1 MSRKYERIRNIGII
15 AHIDAGKTTVT
26 ERILFYTGKSYK
38 MGDVDE
44 GTAVMDWMPLEQQ
57 RGITITAAVTTCY
70 WRDHEI
76 HIVDTPG
83 HVDFTIEVERS
94 LRVLDSAVVVFSAVE
109 GVEPQSETVWHQSNK
124 YRIPRLVFVN
134 KMDRLG
140 ADYFRTVQ
148 MMRDKL
154 GCDPLLL
161 QIPWGQEKEFQGVI
175 DLVSMKGIRWN
186 EESLGATFEGMD
198 IPGSLLEEAAPHRE
212 ALLEKLADHNDEIAE
227 HYLAG
232 EQIAE
237 ALLRSVI
244 RRGTL
249 ASQFAPVLCGAALKN
264 KGVQPLLDA
273 IVDYLPGPNEV
284 PPVRGKVP
292 DSDQWEERPCDGNAP
307 LAALAFKV
315 AMDQG
320 RKLVYLR
327 IYSGRLQAGQD
338 VFNISKGTREKL
350 ARLLLMHANKRER
363 VDRAEAGS
371 LVAAMGLKDTAT
383 GDTLCDGEHPIILEP
398 MEFYSP
404 VISIAIE
411 PKTRADQ
418 EKLGFTLAKLADED
432 PTFKVK
438 EDEETG
444 QTIISGMGELHLDIL
459 VERLRS
465 DYNVNVNVGKPQVV
479 YRETI
484 LKEHEHE
491 TRFEREIQGAVQK
504 GHVIVRVRP
513 LGRGEGNRVIIAV
526 DEMQIPPSFHE
537 ALREGLLEA
546 SYGGVLRGYPIMDVQ
561 AEVVGGSYEEQT
573 GTELAYKVAASM
585 AFKAACEGAEPVLLE
600 PIMRVDIV
608 VPSEFLGDVLG
619 DLSARG
625 GKIERIENRG
635 VVQNVTALVPLRRTF
650 GYTTTLRSLSQGRGT
665 MSMHFSRYDLAGR
678 S

>member
-1 MSRKYERIRNIGII
+1 
-15 AHIDAGKTTVT
+15 
-26 ERILFYTGKSYK
+26 
-38 MGDVDE
+38 
-44 GTAVMDWMPLEQQ
+44 
-57 RGITITAAVTTCY
+57 
-70 WRDHEI
+70 
-76 HIVDTPG
+76 
-83 HVDFTIEVERS
+83 
-94 LRVLDSAVVVFSAVE
+94 
-109 GVEPQSETVWHQSNK
+109 
-124 YRIPRLVFVN
+124 
-134 KMDRLG
+134 
-140 ADYFRTVQ
+140 
-148 MMRDKL
+148 
-154 GCDPLLL
+154 
-161 QIPWGQEKEFQGVI
+161 
-175 DLVSMKGIRWN
+175 
-186 EESLGATFEGMD
+186 
-198 IPGSLLEEAAPHRE
+198 
-212 ALLEKLADHNDEIAE
+212 
-227 HYLAG
+227 
-232 EQIAE
+232 
-237 ALLRSVI
+237 
-244 RRGTL
+244 
-249 ASQFAPVLCGAALKN
+249 
-264 KGVQPLLDA
+264 
-273 IVDYLPGPNEV
+273 
-284 PPVRGKVP
+284 
-292 DSDQWEERPCDGNAP
+292 
-307 LAALAFKV
+307 
-315 AMDQG
+315 
-320 RKLVYLR
+320 
-327 IYSGRLQAGQD
+327 
-338 VFNISKGTREKL
+338 
-350 ARLLLMHANKRER
+350 
-363 VDRAEAGS
+363 
-371 LVAAMGLKDTAT
+371 
-383 GDTLCDGEHPIILEP
+383 